1 MNQPK
6 VGEFCWNELATPNVK
21 AAKEFYG
28 ELLGWQFTDHDMGE
42 CTYTM
47 IQQKD
52 QTFGGIW
59 HIPNE
64 KQAEIPPH
72 WMGYILVDNLEQTLE
87 KAVQLGATIKLP
99 ITPVSNMGRFI
110 VVMDPTGAHIA
121 FWQSNQ

>member
-1 MNQPK
+1 MNQPRI
-6 VGEFCWNELATPNVK
+6 GEFCWNELATPDVK
-21 AAKEFYG
+21 AAKAFYG

-42 CTYTM
+42 GTYTM

-52 QTFGGIW
+52 QSFGGIW
-59 HIPNE
+59 HIPND
-64 KQAEIPPH
+64 KQTEIPPH
-72 WMGYILVDNLEQTLE
+72 WMGYILVDNLENTLE
-87 KAVQLGATIKLP
+87 KAVQLGATVKLP